1 MKWHFGHKL
10 ALVMTSLVLTASCIL
25 GYTLVKRQFGMLE
38 KQFCQTGTM
47 LASQLSAGSV
57 ERVFTEDQL
66 GLQSLVNSLNNNL
79 PVVSAALINRD
90 CKVLAMDGRQVPLPD
105 EYQKKFLGK
114 SGMFEGKKDIVWFYS
129 PVIFKEVI
137 GFRNEWLS
145 SIIKDLLN
153 NCQAWMHALESAVGF
168 CWQDCLVP
176 VIGFNIQ

>member
-1 MKWHFGHKL
+1 
-10 ALVMTSLVLTASCIL
+10 
-25 GYTLVKRQFGMLE
+25 
-38 KQFCQTGTM
+38 
-47 LASQLSAGSV
+47 
-57 ERVFTEDQL
+57 
-66 GLQSLVNSLNNNL
+66 
-79 PVVSAALINRD
+79 
-90 CKVLAMDGRQVPLPD
+90 MDGRQVPLPD

-114 SGMFEGKKDIVWFYS
+114 SGMFEGKNDIVWFYS